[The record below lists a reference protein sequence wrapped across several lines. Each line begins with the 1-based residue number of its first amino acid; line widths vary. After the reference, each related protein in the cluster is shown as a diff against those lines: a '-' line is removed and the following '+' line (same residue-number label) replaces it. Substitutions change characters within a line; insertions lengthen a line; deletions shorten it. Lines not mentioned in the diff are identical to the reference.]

1 MAGEATSG
9 QQINHK
15 ALAVE
20 NDVVSTTYS
29 HTNYIDVET
38 GSYDVDC
45 NGFVGFVLDEAA
57 PEHLHQIR
65 PEPGYRW
72 PRAYIYQRYFADLAA
87 GGAGAWIQVLRLA
100 DARPG
105 DIIAWSLIEEPE
117 PRSEHRACDDRRRGA
132 HRSRRSDA
140 VRPRLRFQRRH
151 PLRRFEGPRRRFA
164 GHGHRDRHDP
174 FSRRGRWQPDRLQVR
189 AGRPSLRATDFHRQ
203 DSTARGVDRRG
214 GEQRAGGHVFK
225 STFRGPSPPGFS

>member
-87 GGAGAWIQVLRLA
+87 GGAGTWIQVLRLA

-105 DIIAWSLIEEPE
+105 DIIAWSLIEEPDLDQNTGHVMIVAEE
-117 PRSEHRACDDRRRGA
+117 PIDLGGATLSVRVYDSSDVIHFDDSRGQGGDSPA
-132 HRSRRSDA
+132 TGIGIGTIHFRVGADGSPID
-140 VRPRLRFQRRH
+140 FK
-151 PLRRFEGPRRRFA
+151 FGP
-164 GHGHRDRHDP
+164 GDP
-174 FSRRGRWQPDRLQVR
+174 HF
-189 AGRPSLRATDFHRQ
+189 ATDFHRQ